1 MERGLTMQELKRMQL
16 GDAVTF
22 IEDYND
28 RQKKAEK
35 AEEKKKNMKHYRF
48 ATPEETSAFTRG

>member
-1 MERGLTMQELKRMQL
+1 MQELKRMQL